1 MGGGRGAGFFAGTDG
16 WRASEAFAKGT
27 LVAAA
32 AQNTATDAGGGTPGG
47 MLGALRPWWSYPY
60 GHPEKTKKIE
70 MLQKALKPR
79 AEQMGSGFIN
89 HPDAQDFIMKYSVK
103 LLKEVTSKRK
113 KGSKNK

>member
-32 AQNTATDAGGGTPGG
+32 QNTVTDAGGPSGG
-47 MLGALRPWWSYPY
+47 ILDVLRPWWFYPY
-60 GHPEKTKKIE
+60 GHPEKNKKIE

-79 AEQMGSGFIN
+79 AEKMGSGFIN
-89 HPDAQDFIMKYSVK
+89 HPDAQSYIIEFGAR
-103 LLKEVTSKRK
+103 LLKEATTKGK
-113 KGSKNK
+113 KSSKNK